1 MHVGM
6 GFSTVTGNH
15 VGGLLNRWE
24 FYVAGAATG
33 QMSIAEADA
42 HAGELVVSAESYRA
56 LVESSSVQPMHIMA
70 EALPT
75 GNYKITDLRSDANV
89 KYTLPTLRLG
99 RDLIPLVKSY
109 VPGCI
114 ALSLGKGK
122 IVINGMRSITAI
134 FIKFTGILDIADAT
148 EQLHEVHRC
157 LCAVQDAAYRVHGT
171 SVRPGLITSGPAF
184 CGSIGSAVRAEYA
197 VVGDVINLAARLMSM
212 AQPGE
217 ILCDDTTHTA
227 TLTRFEFDKGTHVM
241 VKGKGD
247 FIEVFQVFHDAVGAT
262 STELTPPGDFFM
274 PSDVYDVLITRIQE
288 FGTRPGYPTMPGA
301 SGPDTCQSIVL
312 TGASGAG
319 KTTLLRHLVNVHPNV
334 YYSCGDSVEKNTK
347 LFVWRKVIAT
357 IVFSKRHS
365 IIPAPP
371 PPPVDTAQPGS
382 PVTANRRPSTLFRTV
397 TKSPSQLLA
406 AMHKSSLKSLG
417 LNSLNTTT
425 TNTDV
430 APPMAVL
437 PTPKSRSDG
446 FSVSESQSH
455 VDDGSEAEESSNT
468 FIASTTDLNF
478 GVGLQFVH
486 AIVQSGRLAADLL
499 PLLNVFIPHC
509 FPETSHSLALAQ
521 NDERFMHEV
530 TQLVVAI
537 LREANERHPIL
548 IAWDD
553 CQWIDAASWDLLVH
567 VLGVSPNITCI
578 VGVRPDAP
586 PPHVEFKKLEQ
597 VPHTLRFD
605 LQNLSARDTS
615 LFLSHFYGIAIMNSY
630 LLEYVHGRSSGN
642 PGSTIAL
649 MQRLLE
655 LETIYIDLERGVVH
669 VLKDIHDVDLEISL
683 QTRAKVMHHFDH
695 MNSTSQ
701 LAMRITSVAID
712 YIHFDA
718 LHYMLRS
725 VFAFEYNNSFT
736 NPPDTDLNHELLPA
750 SLSSQNASIFVQALI
765 GMSHAETHGIIALD
779 HHNETIR
786 FTSDDMRLVVY
797 NVMLPSQRET
807 IHRVFALWFENEVPV
822 HRIPRFQHCYHL
834 AYHLSRAHMYNQA
847 MHYFAKGTEE
857 ALLRGVSEFALM
869 CLTSAGAVLL
879 LMDTSHSRHAAPRG
893 LRRTS
898 SSRAMHGGGSD
909 PDDMEVTLHQC
920 KIEFLTGLVM
930 VQKSDWTTAV
940 DNFNAAIAIHT
951 EFRSTHRKQRMWDKP
966 ARRVRR
972 WWEEASN
979 MWRTTYGG
987 ITKVIPLGVPKKN
1000 HGMQIDPSVEKLLDE
1015 VESYVQVA
1023 TRLKTKIL
1031 RVERER
1037 EKTSTAIRLQG
1048 LRCIS
1053 SIKDDS
1059 IANLEKTFVLV
1070 PNEQTAAKQPAMGQP
1085 SNSTNTN
1092 PRHPRKKSS
1101 ASTKGG
1107 GGGGIRTSSS
1117 VTFVG
1122 QQPLPHRRGSEGDG
1136 FNADGSSVAPDAAQ
1150 QFGSV
1155 ARIQN
1160 HLTPVI

>member
-1 MHVGM
+1 
-6 GFSTVTGNH
+6 
-15 VGGLLNRWE
+15 
-24 FYVAGAATG
+24 
-33 QMSIAEADA
+33 
-42 HAGELVVSAESYRA
+42 
-56 LVESSSVQPMHIMA
+56 
-70 EALPT
+70 
-75 GNYKITDLRSDANV
+75 
-89 KYTLPTLRLG
+89 
-99 RDLIPLVKSY
+99 
-109 VPGCI
+109 
-114 ALSLGKGK
+114 
-122 IVINGMRSITAI
+122 
-134 FIKFTGILDIADAT
+134 
-148 EQLHEVHRC
+148 
-157 LCAVQDAAYRVHGT
+157 
-171 SVRPGLITSGPAF
+171 
-184 CGSIGSAVRAEYA
+184 
-197 VVGDVINLAARLMSM
+197 
-212 AQPGE
+212 
-217 ILCDDTTHTA
+217 
-227 TLTRFEFDKGTHVM
+227 
-241 VKGKGD
+241 
-247 FIEVFQVFHDAVGAT
+247 
-262 STELTPPGDFFM
+262 
-274 PSDVYDVLITRIQE
+274 
-288 FGTRPGYPTMPGA
+288 
-301 SGPDTCQSIVL
+301 
-312 TGASGAG
+312 
-319 KTTLLRHLVNVHPNV
+319 
-334 YYSCGDSVEKNTK
+334 
-347 LFVWRKVIAT
+347 
-357 IVFSKRHS
+357 SKRHS

-417 LNSLNTTT
+417 LNTTM

-430 APPMAVL
+430 APPTAVL

-765 GMSHAETHGIIALD
+765 GMSHAETHGIVALD

-951 EFRSTHRKQRMWDKP
+951 EFRAHRKQRMWDKP

-1070 PNEQTAAKQPAMGQP
+1070 PNEQTAAKQPAMG
-1085 SNSTNTN
+1085 
-1092 PRHPRKKSS
+1092 
-1101 ASTKGG
+1101 
-1107 GGGGIRTSSS
+1107 
-1117 VTFVG
+1117 
-1122 QQPLPHRRGSEGDG
+1122 
-1136 FNADGSSVAPDAAQ
+1136 
-1150 QFGSV
+1150 
-1155 ARIQN
+1155 
-1160 HLTPVI
+1160 

>member
-1 MHVGM
+1 MSSKGEKKELEVLCRYVPRIVLSQYAHSRVALTEPATQSFTAVMALFDISGFSTLADRLTKEENVRPVIATETTKLSTSNGSIAKPIDVSRSASHRRISHASGGRIDSVHHLSQRSENEKRHNPNNSFSLKEKRPTMGANATNDVGLMRTGMAIEQLTKTLNQTLAPVIDIITQYNGDIIKFAGDAMIVMWQSDHIPLKTPTGGGAPTTSPPVDPGVLLFTAISCALQVLKALDTSQDFKQTHPPPPTTVSGGLGALKMHVGM

-157 LCAVQDAAYRVHGT
+157 LCAVQDAAYRVHATIRQFLIDDKGA
-171 SVRPGLITSGPAF
+171 VAIVVVGLPPFYHENNALHGIRMALYLKEKGVQASIGITSGPAF

-247 FIEVFQVFHDAVGAT
+247 FIEVFQVFHDAVGST

-288 FGTRPGYPTMPGA
+288 FGTRPG
-301 SGPDTCQSIVL
+301 
-312 TGASGAG
+312 
-319 KTTLLRHLVNVHPNV
+319 
-334 YYSCGDSVEKNTK
+334 
-347 LFVWRKVIAT
+347 
-357 IVFSKRHS
+357 KRHS

-430 APPMAVL
+430 APPVAVL

-615 LFLSHFYGIAIMNSY
+615 LFLSHFYGIAIMNS
-630 LLEYVHGRSSGN
+630 GN

-765 GMSHAETHGIIALD
+765 GMSHAETHGIVALD

-930 VQKSDWTTAV
+930 VQKSDWTTA
-940 DNFNAAIAIHT
+940 
-951 EFRSTHRKQRMWDKP
+951 
-966 ARRVRR
+966 
-972 WWEEASN
+972 
-979 MWRTTYGG
+979 
-987 ITKVIPLGVPKKN
+987 
-1000 HGMQIDPSVEKLLDE
+1000 
-1015 VESYVQVA
+1015 
-1023 TRLKTKIL
+1023 
-1031 RVERER
+1031 
-1037 EKTSTAIRLQG
+1037 
-1048 LRCIS
+1048 
-1053 SIKDDS
+1053 
-1059 IANLEKTFVLV
+1059 
-1070 PNEQTAAKQPAMGQP
+1070 
-1085 SNSTNTN
+1085 
-1092 PRHPRKKSS
+1092 
-1101 ASTKGG
+1101 
-1107 GGGGIRTSSS
+1107 
-1117 VTFVG
+1117 
-1122 QQPLPHRRGSEGDG
+1122 
-1136 FNADGSSVAPDAAQ
+1136 
-1150 QFGSV
+1150 
-1155 ARIQN
+1155 
-1160 HLTPVI
+1160 